1 MNRIIFTWLYK
12 NSKNNKYEKIIYI
25 YIYIYILFLLNITE
39 KILLKNSV
47 YINLIYN

>member
-1 MNRIIFTWLYK
+1 MNRIIFIKTL
-12 NSKNNKYEKIIYI
+12 KITNMRKL
-25 YIYIYILFLLNITE
+25 YIYILFLLNITE

>member
-1 MNRIIFTWLYK
+1 MNRIIFIKTL
-12 NSKNNKYEKIIYI
+12 KITNMRKL